1 MEIPATIKQALAKGL
16 IPAIAQDAKS
26 NQVLM
31 LAWMNE
37 ESLQLTISTK
47 RATYFSRSRNKIWIK
62 GETSGHFQEVLEIL
76 FDCDGDSIL
85 LKVDQIGNACH
96 TGAISCFHNALTD
109 NDQENNQENNQENR

>member
-1 MEIPATIKQALAKGL
+1 MEIPTAIKQALAKGL

-37 ESLQLTISTK
+37 ASLLMTISTK
-47 RATYFSRSRNKIWIK
+47 RATYFSRSRNQIWVK
-62 GETSGHFQEVLEIL
+62 GETSGHFQEVVDIF

-85 LKVDQIGNACH
+85 LKVNQIGNACH
-96 TGAISCFHNALTD
+96 TGTLSCFHNNLL
-109 NDQENNQENNQENR
+109 ENHQKSS